1 MEKLHNALDQGNI
14 AITCFLD
21 LKKAFDT
28 VNHSILISKLYKYG
42 IRGPTL
48 EWFKSYLSNRQQ
60 YVQIHKTKSD
70 TKPITCGIP
79 QGSIL
84 GPLLFIIYI
93 NDLAQVSE
101 ILFTILF
108 ADDTTV
114 TIQGDNESVLI
125 NTLNIEL
132 EKLNNWLQTNKLT
145 INVSKSHYMIFHRR
159 RRKIDINNPSLNNT
173 VLQRVNYTKFL
184 GVIIDDGLKWTNHIA
199 YVKNKIAKGFGIILR
214 ARKFFNRK
222 TLLNLYHAFIFPY
235 LIYCVEI

>member
-1 MEKLHNALDQGNI
+1 MHKYQFGFRKQHSTNHAVLSLVEKLHNGLDQGNI

-21 LKKAFDT
+21 PKKAFDT

-42 IRGPTL
+42 IRGSTL

-101 ILFTILF
+101 VLCTILF

-132 EKLNNWLQTNKLT
+132 EKLNIWLQANKLT
-145 INVSKSHYMIFHRR
+145 INESKSHYMIFHRR
-159 RRKIDINNPSLNNT
+159 RRKIDINNPSLNNN
-173 VLQRVNYTKFL
+173 VLQRVKYTEFL
-184 GVIIDDGLKWTNHIA
+184 GVFIDDGLKWTNHIA
-199 YVKNKIAKGFGIILR
+199 
-214 ARKFFNRK
+214 
-222 TLLNLYHAFIFPY
+222 
-235 LIYCVEI
+235 

>member
-1 MEKLHNALDQGNI
+1 MVRNAASASL
-14 AITCFLD
+14 
-21 LKKAFDT
+21 
-28 VNHSILISKLYKYG
+28 SIHVRHRPSVRRHMWWYSRECVRGGLIGRGFRLRHPTSAVPRTSGLADVAKLYKYG
-42 IRGPTL
+42 TRGPTL
-48 EWFKSYLSNRQQ
+48 ERSKSYLSNRQQ

-79 QGSIL
+79 QYL

-101 ILFTILF
+101 VLFTILF

-125 NTLNIEL
+125 NTLNIEF
-132 EKLNNWLQTNKLT
+132 EKLNIWLQANKWT

-159 RRKIDINNPSLNNT
+159 RRKIDISNPSLNNT

-184 GVIIDDGLKWTNHIA
+184 GVIINDGLK
-199 YVKNKIAKGFGIILR
+199 
-214 ARKFFNRK
+214 
-222 TLLNLYHAFIFPY
+222 
-235 LIYCVEI
+235 